1 MMPILH
7 QKIFQMDRL
16 SIKTEH
22 PAVFRGRVSL
32 IFIYSV
38 RDLQGSSAGRQ
49 QGQPGSPGTPSDLYL
64 QG

>member
-1 MMPILH
+1 MNSTLL
-7 QKIFQMDRL
+7 QKIFQMDRQW
-16 SIKTEH
+16 IKTEH

-49 QGQPGSPGTPSDLYL
+49 QGQPGSPGTPSGRYL